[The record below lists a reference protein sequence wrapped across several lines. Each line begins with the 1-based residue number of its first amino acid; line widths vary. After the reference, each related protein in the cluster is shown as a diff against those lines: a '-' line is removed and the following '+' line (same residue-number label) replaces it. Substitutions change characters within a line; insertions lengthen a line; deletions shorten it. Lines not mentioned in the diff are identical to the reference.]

1 MNRFL
6 HLAVFLAGLAAV
18 AWVGAG
24 YVGVNLLAL
33 AVTLLIGAFYLV
45 GALELR
51 RYQQATDSL
60 ALALAKL
67 PQTPSALA
75 TWLEQLAP
83 SLRNAVRLR
92 VEGERVGLPGPALT
106 PYLAGFLVLLGML
119 GTFVG
124 MVVTLKGTGFALESA
139 TDLQAIRTSLAAPVK
154 GLGVAFGTSLAGIAT
169 SAMLGLLSA
178 LCRRERLQAG
188 QLLDSS
194 VATALRPFSQAHQ
207 RDESFRLL
215 QRQAETMPRLVDQLQ
230 AMMTSMEQQ
239 SQALHERLAH
249 SQERFHQQAETAY
262 TGLASSV
269 DRTLNASLT
278 ESARLAS
285 AAIQPVAEATM
296 AGVAREAAA
305 LHSGVALAVQQ
316 QLEGLSAR
324 FATTTTAVAQG
335 WTDALAE
342 QRRSHE
348 AMSGDLRGTLAGFTA
363 TFTQQS
369 GALVDGVSTRL
380 ADTVDSLSQR
390 WGEALVQHE
399 RSTQAL
405 ASGTQQALA
414 QTAAG
419 FAQHAATL
427 VETVEQ
433 AHSKLQ
439 TEVAARDDQRLA
451 AWTDTLAQHARSSQ
465 ALVGDTQQALAA
477 TASGF
482 AQQAAAL
489 LQTVEQAHSQLQAEV
504 IARDDQRLTAWAEA
518 ITQHERASLALASD
532 TQQALA
538 ATASGFEQHAAA
550 LQRTVEQA
558 HAAMQAQ
565 VDARDDQR
573 LAAWTQALTQHERAS
588 MALATDTQ
596 QALAATASGFEQH
609 AAALQRTVEQA
620 HAELQTQVAARD
632 EQRLAAWTEALTQH
646 ERASMALATD
656 TQQALAATASGFEQH
671 AAALQ
676 RTVEQ
681 AHAALQTQ
689 VAAGDAERL
698 AGWTSSLTEMAG
710 TLREEW
716 QQAGAQAARQ
726 QQEICSTLAETARSL
741 SGQVEA
747 QAHDTIAEVGRLVEA
762 AAQAPRIAAEV
773 IGELR
778 SKLSDSLAQDNAM
791 LEERTRV
798 MDTLRTLLDAVN
810 HASSEQRGAIDA
822 LVGSSAELLERVG
835 ARFAEQV
842 QAETG
847 KLDTVAAQLT
857 GSAVEVASLGEAFGE
872 AVQMFS
878 ASNDKLSAHLQGI
891 EGALGKSIARSDEQL
906 AYYVA
911 QAREVI
917 DLSILSQKQIVEDL
931 QQLARSQAAAGSEA

>member
-269 DRTLNASLT
+269 DRTLNSSLT

-399 RSTQAL
+399 HSTQAL

-465 ALVGDTQQALAA
+465 AVVGDTQQALAA

-518 ITQHERASLALASD
+518 ITQHDRASLALASD

-558 HAAMQAQ
+558 HAALQAQ
-565 VDARDDQR
+565 VDARDEQR

-609 AAALQRTVEQA
+609 AAALQRTV
-620 HAELQTQVAARD
+620 D
-632 EQRLAAWTEALTQH
+632 
-646 ERASMALATD
+646 
-656 TQQALAATASGFEQH
+656 
-671 AAALQ
+671 
-676 RTVEQ
+676 Q

-931 QQLARSQAAAGSEA
+931 QQLARNQAAAGSEA

>member
-124 MVVTLKGTGFALESA
+124 RVVTLKGTGFALESA

-518 ITQHERASLALASD
+518 ITQHERASLALAAD

-558 HAAMQAQ
+558 HAALQAQ
-565 VDARDDQR
+565 VD
-573 LAAWTQALTQHERAS
+573 
-588 MALATDTQ
+588 
-596 QALAATASGFEQH
+596 
-609 AAALQRTVEQA
+609 
-620 HAELQTQVAARD
+620 ARD
-632 EQRLAAWTEALTQH
+632 EQRLAAWTQALTQH

>member
-399 RSTQAL
+399 HSTQAL
-405 ASGTQQALA
+405 ASGTLQALA

-465 ALVGDTQQALAA
+465 AVVGDTQQALAA

-518 ITQHERASLALASD
+518 ITQHERASLALA
-532 TQQALA
+532 TN
-538 ATASGFEQHAAA
+538 
-550 LQRTVEQA
+550 
-558 HAAMQAQ
+558 
-565 VDARDDQR
+565 
-573 LAAWTQALTQHERAS
+573 
-588 MALATDTQ
+588 
-596 QALAATASGFEQH
+596 
-609 AAALQRTVEQA
+609 
-620 HAELQTQVAARD
+620 
-632 EQRLAAWTEALTQH
+632 
-646 ERASMALATD
+646 

-931 QQLARSQAAAGSEA
+931 QQLARNQAAAGSEA